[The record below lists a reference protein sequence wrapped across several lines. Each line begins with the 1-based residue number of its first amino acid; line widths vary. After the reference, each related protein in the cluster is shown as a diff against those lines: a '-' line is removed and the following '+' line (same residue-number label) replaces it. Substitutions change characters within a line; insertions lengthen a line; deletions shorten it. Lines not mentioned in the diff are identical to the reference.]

1 MKIKKNFNNNNFYRL
16 IFEEIY
22 LLLFI
27 LIIAFSVTIYLSIK
41 ETNKIKE
48 TYSKATIILPPTEV
62 FSIAQIAQDN
72 FYLKDSSLFLKAG
85 PESLRERFNINFN
98 SNLISFNN
106 LQKFL
111 NLETSSNYIQSLK
124 QKNINIK
131 NYFEPN
137 NLEITNSS
145 IDHKRKFLFVLSLKH
160 PLDLDGEDFLKSYIE
175 FTKNNILN
183 DYVNLRVDAVNR
195 VILLLKNNLEITQK
209 LDSMDKYAEDNRIK
223 FFQLFLDQIYNTENE
238 IGDKDILF
246 NYLANLDQKSVTKKI
261 EILEFIKKD
270 ISYFDY
276 EPILEINTEQYLE
289 KISYIEMLF

>member
-1 MKIKKNFNNNNFYRL
+1 M
-16 IFEEIY
+16 
-22 LLLFI
+22 
-27 LIIAFSVTIYLSIK
+27 
-41 ETNKIKE
+41 
-48 TYSKATIILPPTEV
+48 
-62 FSIAQIAQDN
+62 
-72 FYLKDSSLFLKAG
+72 
-85 PESLRERFNINFN
+85 
-98 SNLISFNN
+98 
-106 LQKFL
+106 
-111 NLETSSNYIQSLK
+111 
-124 QKNINIK
+124 
-131 NYFEPN
+131 
-137 NLEITNSS
+137 
-145 IDHKRKFLFVLSLKH
+145 KH

-289 KISYIEMLF
+289 KNFLYRNVVLSTLISFVVFFSIIFFKQIYRDLINK